1 MINPGDRLH
10 QVKSECR
17 VVLLGPGDAQPS
29 HLQKRIEIRDRL
41 RVLGYE
47 LAVLGEEILGDS
59 PLPLTMALLA
69 ELNPDDLVLVL
80 DTGVAPLA
88 ELAAIMPNL
97 SLREN
102 TEVWCE
108 RGILGN
114 RRSTPSDVVRSFD
127 YKLFAEDE
135 LNSCELTE
143 QFIDAANRAWIA
155 RAQREGILSSIGY
168 LPS

>member
-1 MINPGDRLH
+1 MINPGDSLH
-10 QVKSECR
+10 QIKSKCR

-47 LAVLGEEILGDS
+47 LAVLGEEILGDP
-59 PLPLTMALLA
+59 PLPLTIALLA

-102 TEVWCE
+102 TEEWCE
-108 RGILGN
+108 RGVLGN
-114 RRSTPSDVVRSFD
+114 RRSTPGDVVRLFD

-155 RAQREGILSSIGY
+155 RAQREGLLSWVGY